1 MRVQNVIFTAATT
14 WHILYT
20 IFGIQKPK
28 NIFVLPFFR
37 VSAYYFH
44 CFSQSFAFRMPL
56 LLSLSSLFVCEFIY
70 VYVYAIYTCTITP
83 TLAHKLLF
91 FFFVFLTCTSQFV
104 CLEFYYTEKVFSFIS
119 FLVCRFVWLN
129 NESEGGV
136 FRHYLIFNML
146 CLGKWKNYAY

>member
-1 MRVQNVIFTAATT
+1 M
-14 WHILYT
+14 L
-20 IFGIQKPK
+20 
-28 NIFVLPFFR
+28 
-37 VSAYYFH
+37 
-44 CFSQSFAFRMPL
+44 FSQRRPHGIYYIQYLAYKNRKIFSSCHFSAFPRIIFIVFHRV
-56 LLSLSSLFVCEFIY
+56 SLFVCHCCCHCLHCLFANLFMCMYMPFIH
-70 VYVYAIYTCTITP
+70 VQSHPHSHINSC
-83 TLAHKLLF
+83 F